1 MLEILLSIEI
11 KIIYL
16 QKLFIKKILLKVYF
30 IFIGLKIL
38 IIKLNIYIKLAKY

>member
-1 MLEILLSIEI
+1 MLKILLSIKV

-16 QKLFIKKILLKVYF
+16 QKLFIKKILLEIHF

-38 IIKLNIYIKLAKY
+38 VIKLNIYIKLAKY